1 MKDANLNDVIM
12 EVIRTDF
19 VKRKKEHST
28 PIRNKIQLAEAMRL
42 SVPALRYVWV
52 QKSYRPTIQFLI
64 DYADA
69 VGASSEELFS
79 EIMRRYETQKN
90 AGTKKE

>member
-1 MKDANLNDVIM
+1 MG
-12 EVIRTDF
+12 
-19 VKRKKEHST
+19 
-28 PIRNKIQLAEAMRL
+28 L
-42 SVPALRYVWV
+42 SVPALRYAWV

-90 AGTKKE
+90 AGMR